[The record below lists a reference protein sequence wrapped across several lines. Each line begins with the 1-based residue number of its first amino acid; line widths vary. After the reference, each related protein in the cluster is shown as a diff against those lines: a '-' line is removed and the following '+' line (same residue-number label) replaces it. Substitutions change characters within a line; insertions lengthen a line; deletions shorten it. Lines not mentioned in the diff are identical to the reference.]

1 QSGITRLFILTCI
14 AVLFAAYG
22 VGLGVRKIRGV
33 DGQAPAAADSEKPTG
48 KPEAD
53 GEEVVAK
60 EGGASESSEEVAAE
74 PSAEPD
80 EEVAARPERPE
91 GGRRGMR
98 GGGMMG
104 EGMRERFQNMSEEEQ
119 QEAMARMREMRE
131 RMGSRGGR
139 GGGGRGGGPF
149 SQLSDE
155 DRESF
160 MAEMR
165 ELGASAADMSDEE
178 RQQAR
183 DEIFEKYGLPTG
195 GGGGG
200 RRRGGGDGGAPPPK
214 GRACFVPETP
224 VWVDGKLV
232 QIAKVTASQTIGR
245 QAGGTFS
252 LEQVQE
258 HDGTFECRDIV
269 LDSGNTIGVVDAH
282 CFMLDSGQWI
292 AAQNLT
298 SGLRLKTLTGTVGI
312 KSVTRRAV
320 AYTGKVYNLK
330 VKNSDRYLVGKDVVI
345 VRDY

>member
-1 QSGITRLFILTCI
+1 MKQSGITRLFIFVCI
-14 AVLFAAYG
+14 AVLLAAYG

-33 DGQAPAAADSEKPTG
+33 DTQASAAADTEKPAD

-60 EGGASESSEEVAAE
+60 EGDAESSEEVAAE

-80 EEVAARPERPE
+80 EEVVARPERPE
-91 GGRRGMR
+91 GGRRRMM
-98 GGGMMG
+98 GGGMG
-104 EGMRERFQNMSEEEQ
+104 ERFQNMSEEERA
-119 QEAMARMREMRE
+119 EAMARMRE
-131 RMGSRGGR
+131 RMGDRR
-139 GGGGRGGGPF
+139 GGGGEGRGGGPF
-149 SQLSDE
+149 GQLSDE

-165 ELGASAADMSDEE
+165 ELGAGAADMSDEE

-183 DEIFEKYGLPTG
+183 DAILEKYGLPTG

-200 RRRGGGDGGAPPPK
+200 RRRGGGGGGTPPPK

-252 LEQVQE
+252 LERVQE

-269 LDSGNTIGVVDAH
+269 LESGNTIGVVDAH

-298 SGLRLKTLTGTVGI
+298 SGLSLKTLTGTVGI
-312 KSVTRRAV
+312 RSVTKRAV
-320 AYTGKVYNLK
+320 PYTGKVYNLK
-330 VKNSDRYLVGKDVVI
+330 VKNSDRYLVGKDVVV

>member
-1 QSGITRLFILTCI
+1 MKQSGITRLFILTCI
-14 AVLFAAYG
+14 AVLFASYG
-22 VGLGVRKIRGV
+22 VGLGVKQVRF
-33 DGQAPAAADSEKPTG
+33 AAADTEKPG
-48 KPEAD
+48 DKPESD

-60 EGGASESSEEVAAE
+60 EGDASESSEEVAAE

-91 GGRRGMR
+91 GRRGMR

-104 EGMRERFQNMSEEEQ
+104 EGMRERFQNMSEEERAQ
-119 QEAMARMREMRE
+119 MRE
-131 RMGSRGGR
+131 RMGSSRRGR
-139 GGGGRGGGPF
+139 GGGEGRGGGAF

-160 MAEMR
+160 MTEMR
-165 ELGASAADMSDEE
+165 EFGAGAADMSDEE

-183 DEIFEKYGLPTG
+183 DEILEKYGLPTG

-200 RRRGGGDGGAPPPK
+200 GRRGGGGAPPPK

-245 QAGGTFS
+245 QAGGIFS

-312 KSVTRRAV
+312 TSVTKRAV
-320 AYTGKVYNLK
+320 PYTGKVYNLK